1 MKRLSRLQNYNV
13 RRRRWNLTTSNWM
26 ANIGQVYDR
35 LLGWD
40 MHKGTRHVHFGERR
54 WQTQQIEISIDA
66 LIEIEISLS
75 TNKKKRRI
83 WMKGKFQ
90 VFYFFD
96 KLQTIFLSRQSALY
110 EWCLEKWDLCVISAR
125 ERSIAKW
132 WWLYPWSLWEFLI
145 YWNLRFHSPSQSQRI
160 WYSNIIIGSALCYAI
175 ILQLSRIINEL
186 KFKFV
191 SWEVC
196 STPIISENFHLSRR
210 CSL

>member
-1 MKRLSRLQNYNV
+1 MILLIFGFPFRFIHLFKPKQRTYTQVEVDLAESMKRLSRLQNYNV

-35 LLGWD
+35 LFGWD

-96 KLQTIFLSRQSALY
+96 KLQTIFLSLQSALY
-110 EWCLEKWDLCVISAR
+110 EWCLEKWDLCVIPAR
-125 ERSIAKW
+125 ERDR
-132 WWLYPWSLWEFLI
+132 
-145 YWNLRFHSPSQSQRI
+145 LRNDDDYIHD
-160 WYSNIIIGSALCYAI
+160 L
-175 ILQLSRIINEL
+175 
-186 KFKFV
+186 
-191 SWEVC
+191 
-196 STPIISENFHLSRR
+196 SENFWFTEIYGFTHHRNRSESDTRTSSLAALSATQ
-210 CSL
+210 

>member
-1 MKRLSRLQNYNV
+1 MILLIFGFPFRFIHLFKPKQRTYTQVEVDLAESMKRLSRLQNYNV
-13 RRRRWNLTTSNWM
+13 RRRRWNLTTSNWI

-35 LLGWD
+35 LFGWD

-125 ERSIAKW
+125 EIDCEMMMIISMI
-132 WWLYPWSLWEFLI
+132 SL
-145 YWNLRFHSPSQSQRI
+145 RI
-160 WYSNIIIGSALCYAI
+160 SDL
-175 ILQLSRIINEL
+175 L
-186 KFKFV
+186 KFTV
-191 SWEVC
+191 SL
-196 STPIISENFHLSRR
+196 TISNRSESDTRTSSLAALSATQ
-210 CSL
+210 